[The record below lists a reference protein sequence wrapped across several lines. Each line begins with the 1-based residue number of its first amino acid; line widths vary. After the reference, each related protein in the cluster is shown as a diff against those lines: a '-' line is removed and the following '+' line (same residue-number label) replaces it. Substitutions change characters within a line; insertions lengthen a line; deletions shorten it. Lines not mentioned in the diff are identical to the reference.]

1 MLLKADYPIF
11 YSIKK
16 KKKSTRDWWFGL
28 IFNAQFI
35 FGKQCFNLFFMLNLF
50 IKFFQDRML
59 LLCYINSHLIPFL
72 IIPFALRKILLYHLS
87 FFLSVYITLRLT
99 FVKHSEAATRGALC
113 KKLFLEISQNLQ
125 ENTCARSLF

>member
-16 KKKSTRDWWFGL
+16 KQSTRDWWLDL
-28 IFNAQFI
+28 IFNVQFI

-72 IIPFALRKILLYHLS
+72 TIPFAYVKY
-87 FFLSVYITLRLT
+87 FYIIFRFSYQCIALRLT